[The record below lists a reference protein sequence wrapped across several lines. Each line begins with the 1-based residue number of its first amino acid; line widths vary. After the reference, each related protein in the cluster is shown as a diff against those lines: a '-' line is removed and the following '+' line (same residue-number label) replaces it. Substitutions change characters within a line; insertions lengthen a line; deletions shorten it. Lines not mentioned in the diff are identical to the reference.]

1 MKFAKNFSVMLI
13 AAAMFLTGSTAFNA
27 FAQDAKT
34 VVPIRE
40 VLVSQMG
47 KRVAVRLNG
56 DADIEGTVTAVGA
69 DTVLLT
75 KVSGKDFYDSVLSIS
90 RISAVTYKARDK

>member
-1 MKFAKNFSVMLI
+1 MKLAKTSPVMLF
-13 AAAMFLTGSTAFNA
+13 AAVALLTSTAAFNA

-34 VVPIRE
+34 VAPIRE

-56 DADIEGTVTAVGA
+56 DADIEGTVTAVGT

-90 RISAVTYKARDK
+90 KISAVTYKARDK